1 MKPRISIILLCV
13 CWLGAHADAAEKPAA
28 DKGPDRLIALLADE
42 NFKVREEAALDLWK
56 LGVEALPA
64 LKSAAKDDDPE
75 KSTRARDIVRRIELG
90 ITPETEPAVIELTD
104 RFVTA
109 TPEEKAVIL
118 TQLRKRRAW
127 RQMLKLYEMET
138 SADVRA
144 ELEASLDDVALT
156 AAREAIVAG
165 DAKSARG
172 YLELGAVDQAGLLG
186 LADFLRSQGLLDQE
200 LKKVA
205 AGEAK
210 SGPWRLAL
218 MRAAGNM
225 QAAADIARELG
236 NLKSAAL
243 MSGMEGDPLP
253 WLEQMQKST
262 DAHRLTAAYA
272 EAAARS
278 WKGEISG
285 DAGLEVFA
293 KALDSKSGTERDN
306 ALNALHALGRFKL
319 AAPAM
324 VKAHP
329 LIAFQYFDAVEKSG
343 DAMRAIG
350 LKEDASDAEPWIEAL
365 LAELEGGGVEDQREP
380 STAMERLAALSY
392 FNERRGLHA
401 RNDALF
407 LEATALL
414 SEKNSELFARLVSNF
429 FGRGEVPYQAPKLAL
444 RMASKWAGQDQQ
456 RWKALASLVLG
467 EDDVIT
473 EWWEWLGELD
483 PDSGIS
489 ARFDA
494 MLVIFKIRNDPENI
508 RGKFLERV
516 WKSIDDA
523 PEGLRPRLLAR
534 MLTMGITAYDLASS
548 LKAMDRMPEKTRAAI
563 PWESRMVWL
572 SAANRWDEAASLIL
586 AQIDDASDP
595 DREPSPEIHAYAA
608 SSLRRAGRAK
618 EAEKHDR
625 LADQLA
631 LGQASECLRVAN
643 GYAFGGEYLTAGEWW
658 KRALTYADPNDDQED
673 FALFVRSYADD
684 VLERSDWSKAAAA
697 FEMVNSIVIAAE
709 PRWQSPTQ
717 FSRMR
722 LHADMSRALV
732 KLKAD
737 RKGAI
742 ELLERCHRNV
752 ISDGS
757 LADYFLPALRKAG
770 LKAEHDQWFRASWD
784 YLRGEIAKFPDDD
797 HLRNTAA
804 WFASRSM
811 LELETAEKD
820 ITLALSHNPDQA
832 AYLDTMAEIQ
842 FAKGNRAKAVEWSN
856 RAMELAP
863 ADDQIRRQ
871 SARFRSESFPVK

>member
-1 MKPRISIILLCV
+1 MKLLIFITL
-13 CWLGAHADAAEKPAA
+13 LGACLLGSHADAAEKPAGE
-28 DKGPDRLIALLADE
+28 KGADRLIALLADE

-56 LGVEALPA
+56 LGAEALPA
-64 LKSAAKDDDPE
+64 LKSAANDADPE

-109 TPEEKAVIL
+109 TLEEKAVIL
-118 TQLRKRRAW
+118 SQLKKRRAW
-127 RQMLKLYEMET
+127 RQMLKLYAMES

-144 ELEASLDDVALT
+144 ELEASMDDVALT

-165 DAKSARG
+165 DAKSARE
-172 YLELGAVDQAGLLG
+172 YLELSAVDEAGLLG
-186 LADFLRSQGLLDQE
+186 HADFLRSQGLLDQE

-210 SGPWRLAL
+210 SDAWRFAL
-218 MRAAGNM
+218 MCAAGNT
-225 QAAADIARELG
+225 QAAADIARKLG

-243 MSGMEGDPLP
+243 MSGIEGDPLP
-253 WLEQMQKST
+253 WLEQMQKSS
-262 DAHRLTAAYA
+262 DENRLTAAYA
-272 EAAARS
+272 ETASRA

-285 DAGLEVFA
+285 DAGLEVFT
-293 KALDSKSGTERDN
+293 KALDSKSGSERDN
-306 ALNALHALGRFKL
+306 ALNALHALGCFKL
-319 AAPAM
+319 AEPTM

-329 LIAFQYFDAVEKSG
+329 LIAFQYFDTIEKSG

-350 LKEDASDAEPWIEAL
+350 LKEDASDAGPWIEAL
-365 LAELEGGGVEDQREP
+365 LAELEGVDVEDQRAP
-380 STAMERLAALSY
+380 STAMERLAALAY

-401 RNDALF
+401 RNDTQF
-407 LEATALL
+407 LEPIALL
-414 SEKNSELFARLVSNF
+414 SEKNPDLFIRLVGNF
-429 FGRGEVPYQAPKLAL
+429 FGRGEVPYQAPKLAW
-444 RMASKWAGQDQQ
+444 RMALKWAGQDQQ
-456 RWKALASLVLG
+456 RWQALAQTVLG

-473 EWWEWLGELD
+473 GWWAWLGELD
-483 PDSGIS
+483 PESDIS

-508 RGKFLERV
+508 RDKFIERV

-523 PEGLRPRLLAR
+523 PEGVRPRLLAS
-534 MLTMGITAYDLASS
+534 MLTMGITAYDLANS
-548 LKAMDRMPEKTRAAI
+548 LRAMDRMPEKTRDAI
-563 PWESRMVWL
+563 PWESRLVWL

-586 AQIDDASDP
+586 AQINDASNP

-608 SSLRRAGRAK
+608 SSLRRADRAK

-631 LGQASECLRVAN
+631 LGQPSECLRVAN
-643 GYAFGGEYLTAGEWW
+643 GYAFGGEYRTAGEWW

-673 FALFVRSYADD
+673 FAMFVRSYADD
-684 VLERSDWSKAAAA
+684 ALERSDWSKAAAA
-697 FEMVNSIVIAAE
+697 FEMINSIVIAAE
-709 PRWQSPTQ
+709 PRWQSPIQ

-722 LHADMSRALV
+722 LHADMSRALG

-742 ELLERCHRNV
+742 ELLERCHRNA

-770 LKAEHDQWFRASWD
+770 LKTEHDQWFRASLD

-811 LELETAEKD
+811 RELEAAEKD
-820 ITLALSHNPDQA
+820 ITLALSHHPDEA

-871 SARFRSESFPVK
+871 SARFRSEPFPVK

>member
-1 MKPRISIILLCV
+1 MKLLIFITL
-13 CWLGAHADAAEKPAA
+13 LGACLLGSHADAAEKPAGE
-28 DKGPDRLIALLADE
+28 KGADRLIALLADE

-56 LGVEALPA
+56 LGAEALPA
-64 LKSAAKDDDPE
+64 LKSAANDADPE

-90 ITPETEPAVIELTD
+90 ITPETEAAVIELTD

-109 TPEEKAVIL
+109 TLEEKAVIL
-118 TQLRKRRAW
+118 SQLKKRRAW
-127 RQMLKLYEMET
+127 RQMLKLYAME
-138 SADVRA
+138 SSDDVRA
-144 ELEASLDDVALT
+144 ELEASMDDVALT

-165 DAKSARG
+165 DAKSARE
-172 YLELGAVDQAGLLG
+172 YLELSAVDEAGLLG
-186 LADFLRSQGLLDQE
+186 HADFLRSQGLLDQE

-210 SGPWRLAL
+210 SDAWRFAL
-218 MRAAGNM
+218 MRAAGNT
-225 QAAADIARELG
+225 QAAADIARKLG

-243 MSGMEGDPLP
+243 MSGIEGDPLP
-253 WLEQMQKST
+253 WLEQMQKSS
-262 DAHRLTAAYA
+262 DENRLTAAYA
-272 EAAARS
+272 EAASRA

-285 DAGLEVFA
+285 DAGLEVFT
-293 KALDSKSGTERDN
+293 KALDSKSGSERDN
-306 ALNALHALGRFKL
+306 ALNALHALGRLKL
-319 AAPAM
+319 AEPTM
-324 VKAHP
+324 VKAQP
-329 LIAFQYFDAVEKSG
+329 LISFQYFDAIEKSG

-350 LKEDASDAEPWIEAL
+350 LKEDASDAGPWIDTL
-365 LAELEGGGVEDQREP
+365 LTELEGGDVEDQRAP
-380 STAMERLAALSY
+380 STAMERLAALAY

-407 LEATALL
+407 LEPIALL
-414 SEKNSELFARLVSNF
+414 AEKNPELFIRLVGNF
-429 FGRGEVPYQAPKLAL
+429 FGRGEVPYQAPKLAW
-444 RMASKWAGQDQQ
+444 RMALKWAGQDQQ
-456 RWKALASLVLG
+456 RWQALVSPVLG

-473 EWWEWLGELD
+473 DWWEWLGELD
-483 PDSGIS
+483 PESDIS

-508 RGKFLERV
+508 RSKFLERV
-516 WKSIDDA
+516 WKSIDEA
-523 PEGLRPRLLAR
+523 PEGVRPRLLAR
-534 MLTMGITAYDLASS
+534 MLTMGITAYDLANS
-548 LKAMDRMPEKTRAAI
+548 LKAMDRMPEKTRDAI

-586 AQIDDASDP
+586 AQINDASNP

-631 LGQASECLRVAN
+631 LGQPSECLRVAN
-643 GYAFGGEYLTAGEWW
+643 GYAFGGEYLTAGAWW
-658 KRALTYADPNDDQED
+658 KRALTYADPNDDQDD
-673 FALFVRSYADD
+673 FAMFVRSYADD
-684 VLERSDWSKAAAA
+684 ALERSDWSKAAAA
-697 FEMVNSIVIAAE
+697 FEMINSIVIAAE

-722 LHADMSRALV
+722 LHADMSRALG

-742 ELLERCHRNV
+742 ELLERCHRNA

-770 LKAEHDQWFRASWD
+770 LKTEHDQWFRASWD

-811 LELETAEKD
+811 RELEAAEKD
-820 ITLALSHNPDQA
+820 ITLALSHHPDEA

-856 RAMELAP
+856 RAMKLAP

-871 SARFRSESFPVK
+871 SARFRSEPFPVK

>member
-1 MKPRISIILLCV
+1 M
-13 CWLGAHADAAEKPAA
+13 
-28 DKGPDRLIALLADE
+28 
-42 NFKVREEAALDLWK
+42 
-56 LGVEALPA
+56 
-64 LKSAAKDDDPE
+64 KSAANDADPE

-118 TQLRKRRAW
+118 TQLKKRRAW
-127 RQMLKLYEMET
+127 RQMLKLYAMES

-144 ELEASLDDVALT
+144 ELEASMDDVALT

-165 DAKSARG
+165 DAKSARE
-172 YLELGAVDQAGLLG
+172 YLELGAVDEAGLLG
-186 LADFLRSQGLLDQE
+186 HADFLRSQGLLDQE

-210 SGPWRLAL
+210 SDAWRFAL
-218 MRAAGNM
+218 MRAAGNT
-225 QAAADIARELG
+225 QAAADIARKLG

-243 MSGMEGDPLP
+243 MSGIEGDPLP
-253 WLEQMQKST
+253 WLEQMQKSS
-262 DAHRLTAAYA
+262 DENRLTAAYA
-272 EAAARS
+272 EAASRA

-285 DAGLEVFA
+285 DAGLEVFT
-293 KALDSKSGTERDN
+293 KALDSKSGSERDN

-319 AAPAM
+319 AEPTM

-329 LIAFQYFDAVEKSG
+329 LIAFQYFDAIEKSG

-350 LKEDASDAEPWIEAL
+350 LKEDASDAGPWIDTL
-365 LAELEGGGVEDQREP
+365 LTELEGGDVEDQRAP
-380 STAMERLAALSY
+380 STAMERLAALAY

-401 RNDALF
+401 RNDTQF
-407 LEATALL
+407 LEPIALL
-414 SEKNSELFARLVSNF
+414 SEKNPELFIRLVGNF
-429 FGRGEVPYQAPKLAL
+429 FGRGEVPYQAPNLAW
-444 RMASKWAGQDQQ
+444 RMALKWAGQDQQ
-456 RWKALASLVLG
+456 RWQALVSPVLG

-473 EWWEWLGELD
+473 DWWEWLGELD
-483 PDSGIS
+483 PESDIS

-494 MLVIFKIRNDPENI
+494 MLVIFKIRNDPEII
-508 RGKFLERV
+508 RNKFIERV

-534 MLTMGITAYDLASS
+534 MLTMGITAYDLANS
-548 LKAMDRMPEKTRAAI
+548 LKAMDRMPEKTRDAI
-563 PWESRMVWL
+563 PWESRLVWL
-572 SAANRWDEAASLIL
+572 SAANRWNEAASLIL
-586 AQIDDASDP
+586 AQIDNASNP

-608 SSLRRAGRAK
+608 SSLRRADRAK

-631 LGQASECLRVAN
+631 LGQPSECLRVAN
-643 GYAFGGEYLTAGEWW
+643 GYAFGGEYRTAGEWW

-673 FALFVRSYADD
+673 FAMFVRSYADD
-684 VLERSDWSKAAAA
+684 ALERSDWSKAAAA
-697 FEMVNSIVIAAE
+697 FEMINSIVIAAE

-722 LHADMSRALV
+722 LHADMSRALG

-742 ELLERCHRNV
+742 ELLERCHRNA

-770 LKAEHDQWFRASWD
+770 LKTEHDQWFRASWD
-784 YLRGEIAKFPDDD
+784 YLRGEIAKFPHDD

-811 LELETAEKD
+811 RELEAAEKD
-820 ITLALSHNPDQA
+820 ITLALSHHPDEA

-871 SARFRSESFPVK
+871 SARFRSEPFPVK

>member
-1 MKPRISIILLCV
+1 MKLRIFITL
-13 CWLGAHADAAEKPAA
+13 LGACLLGSHADAAEKPAGE
-28 DKGPDRLIALLADE
+28 KGADRLIALLADE

-64 LKSAAKDDDPE
+64 LKSAANDADPE

-109 TPEEKAVIL
+109 TLEEKAVIL
-118 TQLRKRRAW
+118 SQLKKRRAW
-127 RQMLKLYEMET
+127 RQMLKLYAMES

-144 ELEASLDDVALT
+144 ELEASMDDVALT

-165 DAKSARG
+165 DAKSARE
-172 YLELGAVDQAGLLG
+172 YLELGAVDEAGLLG
-186 LADFLRSQGLLDQE
+186 HADFLRSQGLLDQE

-210 SGPWRLAL
+210 SDALRFAL
-218 MRAAGNM
+218 MRAAGNT
-225 QAAADIARELG
+225 QAAADIARKLG

-243 MSGMEGDPLP
+243 MSGIEGDPLP
-253 WLEQMQKST
+253 WLEQMQKSS
-262 DAHRLTAAYA
+262 DENRLTAAYA
-272 EAAARS
+272 EAAARA

-285 DAGLEVFA
+285 DAGLEVFT
-293 KALDSKSGTERDN
+293 KAHDSKSGSERDN
-306 ALNALHALGRFKL
+306 ALNALHALGRLKL
-319 AAPAM
+319 AEPTM

-329 LIAFQYFDAVEKSG
+329 LIAFQYFDAIERSG

-350 LKEDASDAEPWIEAL
+350 LKEDASDAGPWIEAL
-365 LAELEGGGVEDQREP
+365 LAELEGVDVEDQRAP
-380 STAMERLAALSY
+380 STAMERLAALAY

-401 RNDALF
+401 RNDTQF
-407 LEATALL
+407 LEPIALL
-414 SEKNSELFARLVSNF
+414 SEKNPELFIRLVGNF
-429 FGRGEVPYQAPKLAL
+429 FGRGEVPYQAPKLAW
-444 RMASKWAGQDQQ
+444 RMALKWAGQDQQ
-456 RWKALASLVLG
+456 RWQALVSPVLG

-473 EWWEWLGELD
+473 GWWAWLGELD
-483 PDSGIS
+483 PESDIS

-508 RGKFLERV
+508 RDKFIERV

-523 PEGLRPRLLAR
+523 PEGVRPRLLAN
-534 MLTMGITAYDLASS
+534 MLTMGITAYDLANS
-548 LKAMDRMPEKTRAAI
+548 LRAMDRMPEKTRDAI
-563 PWESRMVWL
+563 PWESRLVWL
-572 SAANRWDEAASLIL
+572 SAANRWNEAASLIL
-586 AQIDDASDP
+586 AQIDNASNP

-608 SSLRRAGRAK
+608 SSLRRADRAK
-618 EAEKHDR
+618 EAEKQDR

-631 LGQASECLRVAN
+631 LGQPSECLRVAN
-643 GYAFGGEYLTAGEWW
+643 GYAFGGEYLTAGAWW

-673 FALFVRSYADD
+673 FAMFVRSYADD
-684 VLERSDWSKAAAA
+684 ALERSDWPKAAAA
-697 FEMVNSIVIAAE
+697 FEMINSIVIAAE

-717 FSRMR
+717 FARMR
-722 LHADMSRALV
+722 LHADMWRALG

-770 LKAEHDQWFRASWD
+770 LKTEHDQWFRASWD

-811 LELETAEKD
+811 RELEAAEKD
-820 ITLALSHNPDQA
+820 ITLALSHHPDEA

-856 RAMELAP
+856 RAMKLAP

-871 SARFRSESFPVK
+871 SARFRSEPFPVK

>member
-1 MKPRISIILLCV
+1 MKLQIFIILLGV
-13 CWLGAHADAAEKPAA
+13 CLLGTHSDAAEKPAA
-28 DKGPDRLIALLADE
+28 GKGADQLIALLADE

-64 LKSAAKDDDPE
+64 LKSAANDADPE

-109 TPEEKAVIL
+109 TLEEKAVIL
-118 TQLRKRRAW
+118 SQLKKRRAW
-127 RQMLKLYEMET
+127 RQMLKIYAME
-138 SADVRA
+138 SSDDVRA
-144 ELEASLDDVALT
+144 ELEASIDDVALT

-165 DAKSARG
+165 DAKSARE
-172 YLELGAVDQAGLLG
+172 YLELGAVDETGLLG
-186 LADFLRSQGLLDQE
+186 HADFLRSQGLLDQE
-200 LKKVA
+200 LKNVA

-210 SGPWRLAL
+210 SDAWKFAL
-218 MRAAGNM
+218 MRAAGNT
-225 QAAADIARELG
+225 QAAADIARKLG

-243 MSGMEGDPLP
+243 MSGIEGDPLP
-253 WLEQMQKST
+253 WLEQMQKSS
-262 DAHRLTAAYA
+262 DENRLTAAYA
-272 EAAARS
+272 EAAARA

-285 DAGLEVFA
+285 DAGLEVFT
-293 KALDSKSGTERDN
+293 KALDSKSGSERDN

-319 AAPAM
+319 AEPAM

-329 LIAFQYFDAVEKSG
+329 LIAFQYFDAIEKSG

-350 LKEDASDAEPWIEAL
+350 LKEDASDAGPWIEAL
-365 LAELEGGGVEDQREP
+365 LTELEGVDVEDQREP
-380 STAMERLAALSY
+380 STAMERLAALAY

-407 LEATALL
+407 LEPIALL
-414 SEKNSELFARLVSNF
+414 AEKNPELFNRLVGNF
-429 FGRGEVPYQAPKLAL
+429 FGRGEVPYQAPKLAW
-444 RMASKWAGQDQQ
+444 RMALKWAGQDQQ
-456 RWKALASLVLG
+456 RWQALAQTVLG

-473 EWWEWLGELD
+473 GWWAWLGELD
-483 PDSGIS
+483 PESDIS

-508 RGKFLERV
+508 RDKFIERV

-523 PEGLRPRLLAR
+523 PEGVRPRLLAS
-534 MLTMGITAYDLASS
+534 MLTMGITAYDLANS
-548 LKAMDRMPEKTRAAI
+548 LRAMDRMPEKTRAAI
-563 PWESRMVWL
+563 PWESRLVWL

-586 AQIDDASDP
+586 AQIKDTSNP

-608 SSLRRAGRAK
+608 SSLRRADRAK

-631 LGQASECLRVAN
+631 LGQPSECLRVAN
-643 GYAFGGEYLTAGEWW
+643 GYAFGGEYRTAGEWW

-673 FALFVRSYADD
+673 FAMFVRSYADD
-684 VLERSDWSKAAAA
+684 LLERSDWPKAAAA
-697 FEMVNSIVIAAE
+697 FEMINSIVIAAE
-709 PRWQSPTQ
+709 PRWQSPIQ

-722 LHADMSRALV
+722 LHADMSRAFG

-737 RKGAI
+737 RKGSI
-742 ELLERCHRNV
+742 ELLERCHRNA

-770 LKAEHDQWFRASWD
+770 LKTEHDQWFRASWD

-811 LELETAEKD
+811 RELEAAEKD
-820 ITLALSHNPDQA
+820 ITLALSYHPDEA

-856 RAMELAP
+856 RAMKLAP

-871 SARFRSESFPVK
+871 SARFRSDPFPLK

>member
-1 MKPRISIILLCV
+1 MKPRIFIILLCIS
-13 CWLGAHADAAEKPAA
+13 LLSAHSGAA
-28 DKGPDRLIALLADE
+28 DKTAGDKGADRLIALLADE
-42 NFKVREEAALDLWK
+42 NFKVREQAALDLWK
-56 LGVEALPA
+56 LGAEALPA
-64 LKSAAKDDDPE
+64 LKSAANDADPE

-90 ITPETEPAVIELTD
+90 ITPETEAAVIELTD
-104 RFVTA
+104 RFLTA
-109 TPEEKAVIL
+109 TLEEKAVIL
-118 TQLRKRRAW
+118 SQLKKYRAW
-127 RQMLKLYEMET
+127 RQMLKLHAMES

-144 ELEASLDDVALT
+144 ELEAPMDDVALT

-165 DAKSARG
+165 DAKSARE
-172 YLELGAVDQAGLLG
+172 YLELGAVDEAGLLG
-186 LADFLRSQGLLDQE
+186 YADFLRSQGLLDQE

-210 SGPWRLAL
+210 SDPWKFAL
-218 MRAAGNM
+218 MRAAGNT
-225 QAAADIARELG
+225 QAAADIARKLG

-243 MSGMEGDPLP
+243 MSGIEGDPVP
-253 WLEQMQKST
+253 WLEQMQKSS
-262 DAHRLTAAYA
+262 DENRLSAAYA
-272 EAAARS
+272 EAAARA
-278 WKGEISG
+278 WMGEISG
-285 DAGLEVFA
+285 DAGLEVFT
-293 KALDSKSGTERDN
+293 KALDSKNGLERDN

-319 AAPAM
+319 AEPAM

-329 LIAFQYFDAVEKSG
+329 LIAFQYFDAIEKSG

-350 LKEDASDAEPWIEAL
+350 LKEDASDAGPWIEAL
-365 LAELEGGGVEDQREP
+365 LTELEGVDVEDQRKP
-380 STAMERLAALSY
+380 STAMERLAALAY

-401 RNDALF
+401 RNVAHF
-407 LEATALL
+407 LEPIALL
-414 SEKNSELFARLVSNF
+414 SEKNPELFISLVSNF
-429 FGRGEVPYQAPKLAL
+429 FGRGEVPYQAPKLAW
-444 RMASKWAGQDQQ
+444 RMALKWAGQDQK
-456 RWKALASLVLG
+456 RWQALVPPVLG

-473 EWWEWLGELD
+473 GWWAWLGELD
-483 PDSGIS
+483 PESDIS

-508 RGKFLERV
+508 RDKFIERV

-523 PEGLRPRLLAR
+523 PEGVRPRLLAR
-534 MLTMGITAYDLASS
+534 MLTMGITAYDLANS
-548 LKAMDRMPEKTRAAI
+548 LRAMDRMPEKNRAAI
-563 PWESRMVWL
+563 PWESRLVWL

-586 AQIDDASDP
+586 AQINEASNP
-595 DREPSPEIHAYAA
+595 DLEPSPEIHAYAA
-608 SSLRRAGRAK
+608 SSLRRAGRSK

-631 LGQASECLRVAN
+631 LGQPSDCLRVAN

-673 FALFVRSYADD
+673 FAMFVRSYAEDA
-684 VLERSDWSKAAAA
+684 LERSDWSKAAAA
-697 FEMVNSIVIAAE
+697 FEMINSIVIAAE

-722 LHADMSRALV
+722 LHADMSRALS

-742 ELLERCHRNV
+742 ELLERCHRNA

-770 LKAEHDQWFRASWD
+770 LKTEHDQWFRASWD

-811 LELETAEKD
+811 RELEAAEKD
-820 ITLALSHNPDQA
+820 ITLALSHHPDEA

-856 RAMELAP
+856 RAMKLAP

-871 SARFRSESFPVK
+871 SARFRSEPFPVK

>member
-1 MKPRISIILLCV
+1 MKLRIFITLLCM
-13 CWLGAHADAAEKPAA
+13 CLLGSHAGAAEKPAA
-28 DKGPDRLIALLADE
+28 GKGADRLIALLADE

-56 LGVEALPA
+56 LGAEALPA
-64 LKSAAKDDDPE
+64 LKSAANDADPE
-75 KSTRARDIVRRIELG
+75 KSTRARDVVRRIELS

-109 TPEEKAVIL
+109 TLEEKAVIL
-118 TQLRKRRAW
+118 SQLKKRRAW
-127 RQMLKLYEMET
+127 RQMLKLYAMES

-144 ELEASLDDVALT
+144 ELEAAMDDVALI

-165 DAKSARG
+165 DAKSARE
-172 YLELGAVDQAGLLG
+172 YLELGAVDEAGLLG
-186 LADFLRSQGLLDQE
+186 HADFLRSQGLLDQE

-210 SGPWRLAL
+210 SDPWKFAL
-218 MRAAGNM
+218 MRAAGNT
-225 QAAADIARELG
+225 QAAADIARKLG

-243 MSGMEGDPLP
+243 MSGIEGDPLP
-253 WLEQMQKST
+253 WLEQMQKSS
-262 DAHRLTAAYA
+262 DENRLTAAYA
-272 EAAARS
+272 DAAARA
-278 WKGEISG
+278 WKGEILG
-285 DAGLEVFA
+285 DDGLEVFT
-293 KALDSKSGTERDN
+293 KALDSKSGSERDN

-319 AAPAM
+319 AEPTM

-329 LIAFQYFDAVEKSG
+329 LIAFQYFDAIEKSG

-350 LKEDASDAEPWIEAL
+350 LKEDASDAGPWIEAL
-365 LAELEGGGVEDQREP
+365 LTELEGGDVEDQREP
-380 STAMERLAALSY
+380 STAMERLAALAY

-407 LEATALL
+407 LDPIALL
-414 SEKNSELFARLVSNF
+414 SEKNPELFAKLVSNF
-429 FGRGEVPYQAPKLAL
+429 FGRGEVPYQAPKLAW
-444 RMASKWAGQDQQ
+444 RMALKWAGQDQQ
-456 RWKALASLVLG
+456 RWQALAQTVLG

-473 EWWEWLGELD
+473 GWWAWLGELD
-483 PDSGIS
+483 PESDIS

-508 RGKFLERV
+508 RGKFIDRV

-523 PEGLRPRLLAR
+523 PEGVRPRLLAR

-548 LKAMDRMPEKTRAAI
+548 LRAMDRMPENTRAAI
-563 PWESRMVWL
+563 PWESRLVWL
-572 SAANRWDEAASLIL
+572 SAANRWNEAASLIL
-586 AQIDDASDP
+586 AQIDNASNP
-595 DREPSPEIHAYAA
+595 DLEPSPEIHAYAA
-608 SSLRRAGRAK
+608 SSLRRADRAK

-631 LGQASECLRVAN
+631 LGQPSECLRVAN
-643 GYAFGGEYLTAGEWW
+643 GYAFGGEYRAAGEWW

-673 FALFVRSYADD
+673 FAMFVRSYADD
-684 VLERSDWSKAAAA
+684 ALERSDWPKAAAA
-697 FEMVNSIVIAAE
+697 FEMINSIVIAAE

-722 LHADMSRALV
+722 LHADMSRALG

-742 ELLERCHRNV
+742 ELLERCHRNA

-770 LKAEHDQWFRASWD
+770 LKTEHDQWFRASWD

-811 LELETAEKD
+811 RELEAAEKD
-820 ITLALSHNPDQA
+820 ITLALSHHPDEA

-856 RAMELAP
+856 RAMKLAP

-871 SARFRSESFPVK
+871 SARFRSEPFPLK